1 MISPLSHLP
10 QCLIQPRLAV
20 AVLQAYKPPLEGRA
34 GRTRLDF
41 NENTEGLNALLPAS
55 MRPLADLLKPGIYPE
70 YQALEKGITET
81 FCLPSNDWLLV
92 TNGSDEGLSVVA
104 QTFIE
109 HQRDSALCVKPTFP
123 IIPHSL
129 KLAEA
134 VLVEV
139 PLTPAFCFDVA
150 AIEETLCQQNIKLVM
165 IASPDNPTGAELNL
179 ETLTRWLESFPNT
192 LFVID
197 EAYAGF
203 ESGGQSALSLITQ
216 FGNLLVLRSFSKVWA
231 LAGLR
236 LGLVMG
242 HPHLIQ
248 AMQCVRSPYSVNVA
262 AAAMAQILLPQA
274 QAVAHVAQSI
284 TARKPAFMQAV
295 EQRGYRVHGG
305 GGNFFMIAAGADL
318 NDLIGHC
325 KAQGVLV
332 RSQNDKPMLAGWLRV
347 SVGTD
352 TENNQFLAALDS
364 FKASRALI
372 LDLDDT
378 LVECSHSFTS
388 VVSALYQHYT
398 GEPLDLAKL
407 TALRA
412 EGGFNDDWVTT
423 LALLQRK
430 GLHPLPSLLDITQ
443 DGVRRYLTIAPSAE
457 KLLITEPLLT
467 CLAKR
472 FRLMIYTGR
481 HRTEFDP
488 IWAERLAPYFE
499 AILCVDELYAGGQP
513 KPAADGLLMLKTRY
527 NLKGGYYIGN
537 NVDDMRCAV
546 GADFTPMGVTI
557 TQPSSVLEA
566 AGAVRTFDSL
576 NNLRDVFLL
585 PDPSII

>member
-1 MISPLSHLP
+1 MASPLSHLP
-10 QCLIQPRLAV
+10 QCLIQPRQAV
-20 AVLQAYKPPLEGRA
+20 ASLQAYKPPLEGRA
-34 GRTRLDF
+34 GCTRLDF
-41 NENTEGLNALLPAS
+41 NENTEGLSTLLPAS

-70 YQALEKGITET
+70 YQALEKKITEA
-81 FCLPSNDWLLV
+81 FALPSSDWLLM

-109 HQRDSALCVKPTFP
+109 HQRDGALCVKPTFP
-123 IIPHSL
+123 MIPHSL

-134 VLVEV
+134 RLVEV
-139 PLTPAFCFDVA
+139 PLTPTFCFDVG

-179 ETLTRWLESFPNT
+179 ETLTRWLKLFPTT

-216 FGNLLVLRSFSKVWA
+216 FGNVLVLRSFSKVWA
-231 LAGLR
+231 MAGLR

-262 AAAMAQILLPQA
+262 AVAMVQTLLPQTE
-274 QAVAHVAQSI
+274 AVAQVAQSI
-284 TARKPAFMQAV
+284 TARKPAFMQAI
-295 EQRGYRVHGG
+295 EKRGYRVHGG
-305 GGNFFMIAAGADL
+305 GGNFFMMAAGADVS
-318 NDLIGHC
+318 NLIGHC

-332 RSQNDKPMLAGWLRV
+332 RSQNDKPMLGGWLRV

-352 TENNQFLAALDS
+352 AENHQFLAALDS
-364 FKASRALI
+364 FKTSRALI

-378 LVECSHSFTS
+378 LVDCSHSFTS
-388 VVSALYQHYT
+388 VVCQLYQHYT
-398 GEPLDLAKL
+398 GKPLDLAKL
-407 TALRA
+407 TALRG

-423 LALLQRK
+423 LELLQRE
-430 GLHPLPSLLDITQ
+430 GVTPLPSLSEIAH

-457 KLLITEPLLT
+457 KLLIAEPLLS

-481 HRTEFDP
+481 RRAEFEP
-488 IWAERLAPYFE
+488 IWATRLAPYFE
-499 AILCVDELYAGGQP
+499 AILCVDELSAGGQP

-527 NLKGGYYIGN
+527 GLQGGYYIGN
-537 NVDDMRCAV
+537 NVDDMLCAQ
-546 GADFTPMGVTI
+546 GADLTAMGVTI
-557 TQPSSVLEA
+557 TQPASVLEA
-566 AGAVRTFDSL
+566 SGAVQTFDSL
-576 NNLRDVFLL
+576 NNLQDVFLL
-585 PDPSII
+585 PNPSII